1 MQVCIPINWINFYF
15 LFSSL
20 QEIAGATCSRFFVC
34 AKLILVKKI
43 NNPYLFW
50 SGIVLVLGALIHL
63 ATIAGGPDW
72 YACIGAPDAIIAM
85 ARAGKHYPVVVC
97 TIIASFLF
105 VCAAFAFSGA
115 GLIWHL
121 PFTRTVLALM
131 ACGLIVRGIS
141 FIPIVIWWP
150 EALASV
156 TSIHSVNAL
165 LLITSAICLGTG
177 LGLAFGLR
185 QLMKSS
191 V

>member
-1 MQVCIPINWINFYF
+1 MNMKRSDN
-15 LFSSL
+15 
-20 QEIAGATCSRFFVC
+20 R
-34 AKLILVKKI
+34 
-43 NNPYLFW
+43 YLFC
-50 SGIVLVLGALIHL
+50 SGMVLVLGGLIHL
-63 ATIAGGPDW
+63 VTIFGGPDW
-72 YACIGAPDAIIAM
+72 YAYIGAPDAIIAM

-97 TIIASFLF
+97 IIIASFLF

-115 GLIWHL
+115 GLIWRL

-131 ACGLIVRGIS
+131 ACGLILRGTS

-177 LGLAFGLR
+177 LGLALGLR